1 MRSFFFAP
9 VRMNQL
15 ENSVWI
21 KRRAAENTTELINTL
36 DLELVAETFGIKFEP
51 TQAVIATTSPTQR
64 KPATK
69 DALRSHTICLQLGSL
84 RNQGLTHDKIKQG
97 MRFPF
102 PY

>member
-21 KRRAAENTTELINTL
+21 KRSAAQNTTDLITTL
-36 DLELVAETFGIKFEP
+36 DLEQVAESFGFKLEP
-51 TQAVIATTSPTQR
+51 IPAIISTTSPTQR

-97 MRFPF
+97 M
-102 PY
+102 